1 MTDRRPII
9 EILRAEVER
18 THAEY
23 DRVKQDFRLLSAD
36 IPSGLPHPDGM
47 QRIQNASHAQS
58 FAMDAYETALKRLN
72 RFLISGTVP
81 PDLEKDLEQDLNNPG
96 APPAKL

>member
-1 MTDRRPII
+1 MDPRPIV

-23 DRVKQDFRLLSAD
+23 DRVKQDFRSLVGD

-47 QRIQNASHAQS
+47 QRIQNASRAQS
-58 FAMDAYETALKRLN
+58 VAMEAYETALMRLN

-81 PDLEKDLEQDLNNPG
+81 PDLEKDLEKDLKK
-96 APPAKL
+96 PPAKI

>member
-1 MTDRRPII
+1 MDPRQIV
-9 EILRAEVER
+9 EMLRAEVDR

-36 IPSGLPHPDGM
+36 VPSGLPHPDGI
-47 QRIQNASHAQS
+47 QRIQNASRAQS

-81 PDLEKDLEQDLNNPG
+81 EDLDAG
-96 APPAKL
+96 SPPAKL

>member
-1 MTDRRPII
+1 MDPRPIV
-9 EILRAEVER
+9 EILRAEVDR

-23 DRVKQDFRLLSAD
+23 DRIKQDFRLLAAD

-47 QRIQNASHAQS
+47 QRIQNAARAQS
-58 FAMDAYETALKRLN
+58 FAMDAYEAALMRLN

-81 PDLEKDLEQDLNNPG
+81 ADLEKDIQNP
-96 APPAKL
+96 PR

>member
-1 MTDRRPII
+1 MDRGPIM

-18 THAEY
+18 TRTQYTSA
-23 DRVKQDFRLLSAD
+23 KQDFQRRSMD

-47 QRIQNASHAQS
+47 QRIQNASRAESHA
-58 FAMDAYETALKRLN
+58 MEAYETALNRLN

-81 PDLEKDLEQDLNNPG
+81 EDLEKEPN
-96 APPAKL
+96 KKF